1 MRITRGWIQFLAM
14 TFVVGSA
21 AVVRA
26 DDTPPAIPDDRLAS
40 ITDADTAPVSD
51 GKPVSNSEAKPASAP
66 VSVTVPKDPFAEQIE
81 RAIQVTSQRRLT
93 AGVHTPWQV
102 VHGILAQRWDLWMLK
117 KENPKEEVSGIEWIT
132 SGVYF
137 DGEPLWQATSYGGR
151 GHPFTRPYA
160 FEGHPTQF
168 MGYMTMANIP
178 LEYEVRT
185 PTKIITVADI
195 VKDAK
200 MQVHTGVEITWTL
213 WTLAHYEEPD
223 AQWFNAAGE
232 PWSIERL
239 VKMQVDEPVTSGACG
254 GCHGLFALA
263 YARNMYLST
272 GKPLRGVWFEA
283 DQKIKRYIF
292 EARALQNADGSFSTN
307 HFAGPGYSDDFTT
320 RITTSGH
327 QLEWLMIAL
336 PQSKLKEEWI
346 RRAISSVSKDLIDN
360 RNVASDCGPLFHG
373 MHALVVYRQ
382 RTVPGYLVPQFNS
395 QIKLSERGKN
405 RAATEEL
412 SRKSKKSGPGP
423 VEKLTE
429 KVSEKAPEKKVT
441 DKVAE
446 KVSEKTVDS
455 KGSQSTD
462 SAAVKIVPKIDETI
476 TEKTATAKP
485 VDNPTTESSANSLP
499 ADSAAGAS
507 KTDGDT
513 TKK

>member
-1 MRITRGWIQFLAM
+1 MSIPRGWIQSFTLA
-14 TFVVGSA
+14 VVLGGA
-21 AVVRA
+21 AVA
-26 DDTPPAIPDDRLAS
+26 HSDEAAPDATKTPA
-40 ITDADTAPVSD
+40 
-51 GKPVSNSEAKPASAP
+51 GKPASAP
-66 VSVTVPKDPFAEQIE
+66 ASVTVPKDPFAEQIE

-102 VHGILAQRWDLWMLK
+102 VHGILAQRWDLSMLK
-117 KENPKEEVSGIEWIT
+117 KENPKEEVSAIEWIT

-137 DGEPLWQATSYGGR
+137 DGEPLWQATPYGGR

-185 PTKIITVADI
+185 PTKIITIADI

-239 VKMQVDEPVTSGACG
+239 VKMQIDEPVTSGACG

-263 YARNMYLST
+263 YARNMWLSWERERT
-272 GKPLRGVWFEA
+272 GKIPVPRGVWFEA

-307 HFAGPGYSDDFTT
+307 HFAGPGYSDDFAT

-327 QLEWLMIAL
+327 QLEWLMIGL

-346 RRAISSVSKDLIDN
+346 RRAISNVAKDLVDN
-360 RNVASDCGPLFHG
+360 RHVASDCGPLYHG

-395 QIKLSERGKN
+395 HIKLSERGKK
-405 RAATEEL
+405 RPTAEEL
-412 SRKSKKSGPGP
+412 AKKSKKAVPVP
-423 VEKLTE
+423 AEKIADKPANTVADKTVEK
-429 KVSEKAPEKKVT
+429 AT
-441 DKVAE
+441 DKVTEKAVDATAE
-446 KVSEKTVDS
+446 KTAEKT
-455 KGSQSTD
+455 
-462 SAAVKIVPKIDETI
+462 
-476 TEKTATAKP
+476 TEKTADKAADKTVDATTTDKTVTDSPVGAAAIPIKP
-485 VDNPTTESSANSLP
+485 KP
-499 ADSAAGAS
+499 ADANAS
-507 KTDGDT
+507 SKGDGDT